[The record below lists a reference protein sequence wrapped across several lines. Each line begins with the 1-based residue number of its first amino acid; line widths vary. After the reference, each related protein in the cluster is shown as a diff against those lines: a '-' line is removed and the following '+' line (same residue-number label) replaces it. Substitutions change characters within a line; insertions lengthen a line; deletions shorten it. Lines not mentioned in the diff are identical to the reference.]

1 MEMAPIIKEYQ
12 PAFERK
18 FKNRILPGQKKAL
31 EAMKIC
37 REPECGEVIVACP
50 KCGKVEYKTHSCG
63 HRSCPKCQNHEATKW
78 LHRQCQKLL
87 PVRYFLVTFTVPA
100 QLRKTIADN
109 QRSAFEA
116 LFQAS
121 RETLE
126 ELAANGRYLGGKI
139 GMTGVLHTH
148 NRKLDFHPHIHY
160 LVPAGCIDQ
169 KQRTWKK
176 KSWKFLFPENAMAKL
191 FRGKLLGLFYKMG
204 WKISDQIPT
213 DKWVVSCK
221 DVGHGAKALEYLSR
235 YLYRGVI
242 AEKQIIKNQD
252 GNVTFR
258 YRESKTDMW
267 KKRTETGEN
276 FLRLILQHVLP
287 RAFRR
292 TRDYGFL
299 HGNAKKSLRLLQ
311 LILHVKLPKPEE
323 PERPVFKCSRCGAN
337 MQIVTRKIRRAAK
350 EKVVLLG
357 ASP

>member
-1 MEMAPIIKEYQ
+1 MEMASIIKEYQ

-18 FKNRILPGQKKAL
+18 YQNRILPGQIKAM

-37 REPECGEVIVACP
+37 REPECGEVMVACT

-78 LHRQCQKLL
+78 LHRQRQKLL

-100 QLRKTIADN
+100 QLRKTIADH
-109 QRSAFEA
+109 QRSAFDG
-116 LFQAS
+116 LFQTS

-126 ELAANGRYLGGKI
+126 ELAANERYLGGKI

-148 NRKLDFHPHIHY
+148 SRKLDFHPHIHY
-160 LVPAGCIDQ
+160 LVPAGCINR
-169 KQRTWKK
+169 KKRTWKTK
-176 KSWKFLFPENAMAKL
+176 PWKFLFPENAMAKL
-191 FRGKLLGLFYKMG
+191 FRGKLLGLFHKMG
-204 WKISDQIPT
+204 WKISDRIPT
-213 DKWVVSCK
+213 AKWVVSCK
-221 DVGHGAKALEYLSR
+221 DVGRGAKALEYLSR

-242 AEKQIIKNQD
+242 AEKQIVKNQD

-258 YRESKTDMW
+258 YRESKTGMW
-267 KKRTETGEN
+267 KKRTEKGED

-287 RAFRR
+287 RGFRR
-292 TRDYGFL
+292 ARDYGFL

-311 LILHVKLPKPEE
+311 LILHVKLPKLEE
-323 PERPVFKCSRCGAN
+323 PERPFFKCTRCGAN
-337 MQIVTRKIRRAAK
+337 MQIVTRKIRRAAQ